1 MNNKICLKQTPDH
14 LASRI
19 INSVNRPPTEG
30 LPVRSILA
38 VFAISALSQ
47 AQLVTFT
54 SGSPTMAAEVNG
66 NFTYLQARMDSL
78 AKALAS
84 KDSVIRALQKA
95 PSWSDSL
102 AGLKSRIDSVSAVRA
117 QVRLDSLVKALQ
129 SKDTAIAALKSA
141 PSWGDSL
148 TKIGKRLDAG
158 IPKGTIA
165 AFLTAPGTDT
175 YLPNS
180 DQSWIIAAGQGSVN
194 DVTIPDLRGQFLRGI
209 DLAATGA
216 KDTAYDPAGKRIAGN
231 QQADAFQGHNHEAGN
246 IANFTDAFGSGSQ
259 NANLLRLVKTESDL
273 RQSVIGAPVADYVNG
288 TPRTASETR
297 PKNVAVYWYIKVK

>member
-1 MNNKICLKQTPDH
+1 M
-14 LASRI
+14 
-19 INSVNRPPTEG
+19 
-30 LPVRSILA
+30 RSILA

-54 SGSPTMAAEVNG
+54 SGSPAKAAEVNG

-180 DQSWIIAAGQGSVN
+180 DQSWVVAAGQSAVN
-194 DVTIPDLRGQFLRGI
+194 GLTIPDLRGQFLRGI

-216 KDTAYDPAGKRIAGN
+216 KDTAYDPAGKRSAGN
-231 QQADAFQGHNHEAGN
+231 QQADAFQGHWHQNFDAAYTTLYRYGAGS
-246 IANFTDAFGSGSQ
+246 AGTGAGFAAGKTDTDVNSFSGV
-259 NANLLRLVKTESDL
+259 LIKTPVSDM
-273 RQSVIGAPVADYVNG
+273 ANG
-288 TPRTASETR
+288 TPRIAPETR
-297 PKNVAVYWYIKVK
+297 PKNVAVYWYTKVK

>member
-1 MNNKICLKQTPDH
+1 M
-14 LASRI
+14 
-19 INSVNRPPTEG
+19 
-30 LPVRSILA
+30 RSILA

-54 SGSPTMAAEVNG
+54 SGSPAKAAEVNG
-66 NFTYLQARMDSL
+66 NFSYLQARMDSL

-84 KDSVIRALQKA
+84 KDSAIRALQKA
-95 PSWSDSL
+95 SSWSDSL

-165 AFLTAPGTDT
+165 AFLTAPGADT

-180 DQSWIIAAGQGSVN
+180 DQSWVIAAGQSAVN
-194 DVTIPDLRGQFLRGI
+194 GLTIPDLRGQFLRGI
-209 DLAATGA
+209 DLAAAGA

-231 QQADAFQGHNHEAGN
+231 QQADAFQGHWHRVL
-246 IANFTDAFGSGSQ
+246 GSGTP
-259 NANLLRLVKTESDL
+259 APGHAGVGGMIEEFFPLGP
-273 RQSVIGAPVADYVNG
+273 QSVVDPIADSTNGA
-288 TPRTASETR
+288 PRTASETR